1 LYKGGKDMKR
11 IYLDHGATTPVD
23 KEVVKAMLP
32 YLTEKFGNASSIHS
46 FGQEAKDAL
55 ESSRERIA
63 KKLGAKP
70 NEIIFTSGGSE
81 SDNLAIKGVAH
92 AYRKKGNHIITSS
105 IEHPAVLGACKSLAE
120 EGFDITYLEVDKE
133 GFVKPDD
140 VERAITKKT
149 ILVSIMHANNEI
161 GTIEPIEEI
170 GKICK
175 SKGVLFHTD
184 AVQSFTKVPID
195 VNKMNIDLL
204 SISAHKIYGPKGVGA
219 LYIREGVKI
228 KKMIDGGHH
237 EFDMRAGTEN
247 IPGIVG
253 FAKAVELTN
262 ENQIKYMTNLRNK
275 LIKGLLKI
283 PDTILNG
290 PDRKNLSRRLCNNVN
305 ISFKFVEGESI
316 LLRLDDKGIAVS
328 TGSACSSRSLKPSHV
343 LLAIGLPPQIAHSS
357 IRFTLGR
364 ENTIQ
369 EINYTIKTTKEVV
382 EELRKLSPFC
392 N

>member
-1 LYKGGKDMKR
+1 MKR

>member
-1 LYKGGKDMKR
+1 MKR

-105 IEHPAVLGACKSLAE
+105 IEHPAVLGTCKSLAE